1 MLRIVLPALFFLV
14 VLGCGELIGSDDNAD
29 VKIGGLN
36 AKIVSE
42 QKFRLEGTSDNNG
55 NSSHSFEASF
65 HLNEDPITFY
75 FFSNKSLEGGIQ
87 LDISRNDDSQTQ
99 FEYQLNEKK
108 FTKVIEKLDNSKIT
122 ELGFEI
128 HNNETD
134 THTLIWI
141 NKDQEDDEHG
151 HDEHGHDEHGDDEHG
166 HDEHTDMATCMS
178 DGTCLFNTAEIEEL
192 KNTGQGV
199 GSFWGI
205 KVKTMTDVKKLSGPT
220 KAKHSH

>member
-1 MLRIVLPALFFLV
+1 MLAARLYDYAIIKRKIHFSEHFRRLLGYWHSFHLPFAFFMYFVAIIHIAVALIFWCRFIMLLQVVCNNIQFKYYSFSIWGILCLELYCRLSFFLV

-99 FEYQLNEKK
+99 FEYQLNDKK
-108 FTKVIEKLDNSKIT
+108 FTKVIEKLDNSKII

-134 THTLIWI
+134 THTLI
-141 NKDQEDDEHG
+141 
-151 HDEHGHDEHGDDEHG
+151 
-166 HDEHTDMATCMS
+166 
-178 DGTCLFNTAEIEEL
+178 
-192 KNTGQGV
+192 
-199 GSFWGI
+199 
-205 KVKTMTDVKKLSGPT
+205 
-220 KAKHSH
+220 